1 MRATGRVLA
10 GAAGVAAV
18 ALVVIG
24 LARLSDATLT
34 AWGTAAAVGIVAVGW
49 AALQRL
55 SSEPTVAVR
64 SATGGVEDRPFAGFE
79 SARGRVTSAL
89 ETEDGFERS
98 LQPYLQELVTARL
111 GDGARDRLGERA
123 WQLVFGPPPQ
133 RLDVAELEDLV
144 RRLQ

>member
-18 ALVVIG
+18 ALLIVG
-24 LARLSDATLT
+24 LARLSDAALT
-34 AWGTAAAVGIVAVGW
+34 VWGTVAAVGIVAVGW

-64 SATGGVEDRPFAGFE
+64 SAAGGVEDRPFAGFE
-79 SARGRVTSAL
+79 AARGRVASAL

>member
-1 MRATGRVLA
+1 MRAAGRVLA

-18 ALVVIG
+18 ALLVVG

-34 AWGTAAAVGIVAVGW
+34 AWGTVAAVGIVAVGW

-64 SATGGVEDRPFAGFE
+64 SAAGGVEDRPFAGFE
-79 SARGRVTSAL
+79 AARGRVASAL

-111 GDGARDRLGERA
+111 GDSARDRLGDRG
-123 WQLVFGPPPQ
+123 WQLVFGPPPRQ
-133 RLDVAELEDLV
+133 LGVAELEDLV
-144 RRLQ
+144 GRLQ

>member
-18 ALVVIG
+18 ALLVVG

-34 AWGTAAAVGIVAVGW
+34 AWGTVAAVGIVAAGW
-49 AALQRL
+49 AARQRL

-64 SATGGVEDRPFAGFE
+64 PAAGGVEDRPFAGFE
-79 SARGRVTSAL
+79 AARGRVASAL

-111 GDGARDRLGERA
+111 GDGARDRLGERG
-123 WQLVFGPPPQ
+123 WQLVFGPPPRQ
-133 RLDVAELEDLV
+133 PGVAELEDLV